1 MKAII
6 SDVHAN
12 LEALRAVLDD
22 IDKQGVEEIYCLGD
36 VIGYGPDPRKC
47 LDLVQQ
53 CKVVLLGNH
62 DYAALADTK
71 GFNDAARR
79 ALLWTIDQL
88 DDPEEPQLAVERRW
102 KFLAGLPLTHRENDI
117 LYVHASP
124 REPLTEYVFPEDVNK
139 PMKMEAIFAQIE
151 RYCFVGH
158 THVPGIFTEARRFYS
173 PEKLKSVY
181 RMDGNKMLCNVG
193 SVGQP
198 RDGNP
203 RACYVL
209 LDGDTIIFRRVV
221 YDVERTLRKINLV
234 PELPDF
240 LSQ

>member
-1 MKAII
+1 MA
-6 SDVHAN
+6 
-12 LEALRAVLDD
+12 
-22 IDKQGVEEIYCLGD
+22 
-36 VIGYGPDPRKC
+36 
-47 LDLVQQ
+47 Q

-102 KFLAGLPLTHRENDI
+102 KFLAGLPLTHRENDF

-124 REPLTEYVFPEDVNK
+124 REPLTEYVFPEDAHK
-139 PMKMEAIFAQIE
+139 PMKMEGIFAQIE
-151 RYCFVGH
+151 R
-158 THVPGIFTEARRFYS
+158 VPLRRPHARARHLHGE
-173 PEKLKSVY
+173 PPVPLAGKAQMRLPPGREQDAVQRRLG
-181 RMDGNKMLCNVG
+181 R
-193 SVGQP
+193 P
-198 RDGNP
+198 AAHGNP

-209 LDGDTIIFRRVV
+209 LDNDTILFRRFV
-221 YDVERTLRKINLV
+221 YDVERTLRKIMLV